1 MNYDLV
7 VRGGTIVSPNG
18 RRRSNVYV
26 SGGRVALISDDQLRA
41 EAELDADGL
50 YVLPGAI
57 DPHVHFFDPSEPDRE
72 TFITGSSAAA
82 VGGVT
87 SVVEHT
93 HSRPV
98 TTPDE
103 LQEKASYLGNRSIV
117 DYGLAA
123 HVLPTTIPHLEELWQ
138 AGVTFFKLFTCTTHG
153 IPGLSNREIYTVFRK
168 LAEFGGLALVHCED
182 ESIVVGNQAELV
194 EEGRRGGDVLSAWR
208 AREAELIAVNTV
220 AFLARLTGVH
230 AVIAHASHPAV
241 VDLAASANARD
252 LAIETCAHYL
262 YVEEGEAA
270 EFGAFRK
277 FTPPARGR
285 SRFEFEEMWRRV
297 ALGPVTHVSSD
308 HAPSSQLQKQGGI
321 WEAPF
326 GLPGV
331 ETRLPLLLE
340 GVSRG
345 YLTLERLVELVSYN
359 IARIYG
365 LFPRKGV
372 IRAGSDADLVLI
384 DLGSTKKI
392 DNDSVVSM
400 AGWTPFHGREI
411 HGWPVTTIVR
421 GEVVAKSGTVVG
433 TPGWGQFQ
441 AGPGARSA
449 SRVHAR

>member
-1 MNYDLV
+1 MKYDLAV
-7 VRGGTIVSPNG
+7 QGGTLVSPSG

-26 SGGRVALISDDQLRA
+26 KDGRIALISDERLPA
-41 EAELDADGL
+41 ATILDATSL
-50 YVLPGAI
+50 HILPGAI
-57 DPHVHFFDPSEPDRE
+57 DPHVHFFDPSEPERE

-103 LQEKASYLGNRSIV
+103 LLEKAKYLADRSVV

-123 HVLPTTIPHLEELWQ
+123 HVVPATIPHLEELWQ

-153 IPGLSNREIYTVFRK
+153 IPGLSNRQIYSVFRK
-168 LAEFGGLALVHCED
+168 LSEFGGLALVHCED
-182 ESIVVGNQAELV
+182 DSIVVGNEAELRK
-194 EEGRRGGDVLSAWR
+194 EGRAGGDVLSAWR
-208 AREAELIAVNTV
+208 TREAELIAVNSV
-220 AFLARLTGVH
+220 ALMARLTGVR
-230 AVIAHASHPAV
+230 AVIAHASQPAV
-241 VDLAASANARD
+241 VDLAASVNARE

-262 YVEEGEAA
+262 YADESAA
-270 EFGAFRK
+270 ADLGAFRK

-297 ALGPVTHVSSD
+297 AFGPVTHVSSD
-308 HAPSSQLQKQGGI
+308 HAPSTQLQKQGGI
-321 WEAPF
+321 WDAPF

-345 YLTLERLVELVSYN
+345 YLTLERVVELVSYN

-365 LFPRKGV
+365 LFPAKGV
-372 IRAGSDADLVLI
+372 IRAGADADLVLV
-384 DLGSTKKI
+384 DMSCTKKI
-392 DNDSVVSM
+392 DNKAVVSM
-400 AGWTPFHGREI
+400 AGWSPFHGLEI
-411 HGWPVTTIVR
+411 HGWPVTTIMR
-421 GEVVAKSGTVVG
+421 GEVVAKAGAVVG
-433 TPGWGQFQ
+433 TPGRGQFLP
-441 AGPGARSA
+441 GPGHRSPTA
-449 SRVHAR
+449 AQIQ